1 MPTLRHV
8 LDDWRVN
15 PLGGSLLSQ
24 PLRVA
29 EALPLHRYRVDVQ
42 LVSGGWESI
51 TTEAPTL
58 AAAIA
63 AHTDASTPRVDGR
76 HVDDCPCEGSW

>member
-1 MPTLRHV
+1 MTLSQV

-24 PLRVA
+24 PLHLA
-29 EALPLHRYRVDVQ
+29 GALPMHRYRVDVQ

-51 TTEAPTL
+51 TTEARTL
-58 AAAIA
+58 ADAVA
-63 AHTDASTPRVDGR
+63 AHTDASTPRVDAR
-76 HVDDCPCEGSW
+76 HSDDCWCER